1 MEKEIEL
8 LPHNEIA
15 YNKLLLALEKYQM
28 VSINHATG
36 TGKSFIIA
44 KYLYKNR
51 HKKILYLS
59 SNYPI
64 LDQFIE
70 EHLQELNI
78 SKEAFTNL
86 DTMIYKTLL
95 TKDMK
100 ELAQKYDI
108 IILDEY
114 HRCGANKS
122 GSQVEKLLN
131 YLRKKHPNVKV
142 IGTTATE
149 IRYLDNMRNMNK
161 ILFNGVCASK
171 LTLVDAILQGI
182 LPIPVYIISLT
193 NFLAEIEKIEEK
205 IKKYAFYEEE
215 LDYYLP
221 LLEKVKRNI
230 ENIIKENTN
239 IENQFNIETSLK
251 DSKKIIVFS
260 STISAIPKDQKFIN
274 NLLKNRTINEYI
286 VHSNFSMSKN
296 KETIR
301 RFRRNYNMNKNLCN
315 ILYNINILT
324 EGVHV
329 NDVDTLIMLRKT
341 KSPIMY
347 FQELGRLLSYGK
359 RKDKVTVLDLVN
371 NIKNNSFIYEVY
383 IELINKAHELL
394 EKDPTN
400 KKRYLDII
408 ERLRIIDCASRI
420 SKEIES
426 LKIITKTDKLIEHR
440 LQIAISILEGKT
452 YATDIEKI
460 QANIDIFKLKKYI
473 DIDKFDRI
481 KKLSI
486 EKPSIF
492 NLTHDEFLGYL
503 NGSKNIY
510 DKEFGVVKKSFE
522 NAKEFY
528 STNNRLPSI
537 FTTDEN
543 ELSQATMLLNNF
555 SRFTNNEQRCISN
568 VVSSKDSLFEQIIYQ
583 KKKTFNINDLYQ
595 ELDKIFNTK
604 VIIPLSIIKI
614 LENQN
619 TNLSKVYLT
628 RINEHNI
635 KHNSKNILNKTKDLM
650 NNYHPKETIF
660 GVDTEILFRKDF
672 KEITSKISSEISKT
686 SDTTKYVET
695 FCNEIC
701 NFIKTNHRLP
711 KYFSSNNS
719 NVDEK
724 ERELFCKKVILSNEL
739 EKLGYTDIINDL
751 YEEDKKELFK
761 IRKKCILKRIFAFAD
776 LHDGDFPSSKINSLE
791 EQALAKEF
799 SNIKKYLTDEDL
811 NDYFD
816 KYGNR
821 HQQFISNYID
831 FIKKNKR
838 YPILDS
844 SNEKEANL
852 VLGYIRNEPFMTPDE
867 KTSINNAYSSIN
879 KRQAMKNA
887 YQQLQKNKKSKEV
900 NYGYKKIRRTRS
912 K

>member
-15 YNKLLLALEKYQM
+15 YNKLLLYLEKYQM
-28 VSINHATG
+28 VSIDHATG
-36 TGKSFIIA
+36 TGKSFINA
-44 KYLYKNR
+44 KYLYKNK
-51 HKKILYLS
+51 HKRILYLS
-59 SNYPI
+59 SNYTI
-64 LDQFIE
+64 LDQFVE
-70 EHLQELNI
+70 EQLPELNI
-78 SKEAFTNL
+78 EKDEFANL

-95 TKDMK
+95 NKNME
-100 ELAQKYDI
+100 ELATKYDI

-122 GSQVEKLLN
+122 GAQVERLLKH
-131 YLRKKHPNVKV
+131 LREKHPNVKV

-149 IRYLDNMRNMNK
+149 IRYLDNMKNMNK

-193 NFLAEIEKIEEK
+193 NLIDEIDKIEEK
-205 IKKYAFYEEE
+205 IKRYAFYEEE
-215 LDYYLP
+215 FNYYLP
-221 LLEKVKRNI
+221 LLEKARRNVETIIRENINI
-230 ENIIKENTN
+230 ESN
-239 IENQFNIETSLK
+239 FNIETVLK

-260 STISAIPKDQKFIN
+260 SNIFNIPKDQTIIN
-274 NLLKNRTINEYI
+274 NLLKNRTVNEYT
-286 VHSNFSMSKN
+286 VHSNFSKHIN
-296 KETIR
+296 KTTIR
-301 RFRRNYNMNKNLCN
+301 RFRKNYNKDSCDV
-315 ILYNINILT
+315 LYNVNILT
-324 EGVHV
+324 EGVHI

-341 KSPIMY
+341 KSPIVY

-359 RKDKVTVLDLVN
+359 RKDKVVVLDLVS
-371 NIKNNSFIYEVY
+371 NIKNNPFIYEVY
-383 IELINKAHELL
+383 IELITKAHELL

-408 ERLRIIDCASRI
+408 ERLKIIGDIGRIT
-420 SKEIES
+420 KEIES
-426 LKIITKTDKLIEHR
+426 LKEKTKISQLIDFR
-440 LQIAISILEGKT
+440 LQTVISILEGKT
-452 YATDIEKI
+452 YATDIEKV
-460 QANIDIFKLKKYI
+460 QANIDIFKFKKYI
-473 DIDKFDRI
+473 DIDKFDI
-481 KKLSI
+481 INKLSI
-486 EKPSIF
+486 EKPNIF
-492 NLTHDEFLGYL
+492 DLTRDEFLGYL
-503 NGSKNIY
+503 DGSKNIY
-510 DKEFGVVKKSFE
+510 DKEFGVAKRSFK

-528 STNNRLPSI
+528 SINNRLPSI
-537 FTTDEN
+537 LTADKN
-543 ELSQATMLLNNF
+543 ELFQATMLLNNF
-555 SRFTNNEQRCISN
+555 SRLTNKEQRYISN
-568 VVSSKDSLFEQIIYQ
+568 VVSSKDSLFEQIVY
-583 KKKTFNINDLYQ
+583 KKKKNFNINDLYE
-595 ELDKIFNTK
+595 ELDKIFSIK
-604 VIIPLSIIKI
+604 VIIPLDIVKI
-614 LENQN
+614 LEKQN
-619 TNLSKVYLT
+619 TNISNVYL
-628 RINEHNI
+628 RRVNEHNI
-635 KHNSKNILNKTKDLM
+635 KYNSEKLLIKKSDLIKR
-650 NNYHPKETIF
+650 PPAKETIF

-672 KEITSKISSEISKT
+672 KEMTSKISSEISKT

-701 NFIKTNHRLP
+701 DFIKTNHRLP

-751 YEEDKKELFK
+751 YEEDKKQLFK

-776 LHDGDFPSSKINSLE
+776 LHDGDFPSSKINSPE

-844 SNEKEANL
+844 SNEKESNL
-852 VLGYIRNEPFMTPDE
+852 VLGYIRNEPFITPDD
-867 KTSINNAYSSIN
+867 KALINDAYNFIN

-887 YQQLQKNKKSKEV
+887 YQQF
-900 NYGYKKIRRTRS
+900 KKI
-912 K
+912 KGK